1 MKIFFKNFGYLLSSK
16 NKNIFIVLCFMSLV
30 GATLET
36 ISVGII
42 FPFLNLLT
50 EAKDKSLFDNFQ
62 FDILEKFDNF
72 FSINSNYNLEILSV
86 ILILFIVYFKNI
98 YLIVLN
104 WITFKFSLNLENDL
118 SKKLFNLYL
127 HQPYDFFLNRNSSKL
142 IININ
147 NEVQLIKSNIINPI
161 FVLFVDFFTILL
173 IITLLIIVNPISSIS
188 IFTLMSMA
196 SFLYVFFTRKKI
208 NIISIERQINES
220 KRLKTLQHSLNGIKE
235 IKIANSEN
243 FFSNI
248 FKIHNEK
255 TNNAKNLHEFLSII
269 PKYILEIFAV
279 TCLFSA
285 FFLLFVYQNLE
296 FNKVIPLLGLYGVA
310 AFKVLPSVNRIIQAI
325 NIISFGQPSLNLVAN
340 ELRNLKKETQTL
352 NKLKLDITS
361 FKDLTIEKLN
371 FYYDKK
377 KRIFHDLNLTIN
389 KGDIIGIIGESGSG
403 KSTFV
408 DLITGILKPI
418 SGNILVNKKKI
429 HENLGDWQKLIGYV
443 PQEIFILDDTIL
455 NNISYGKEI
464 DDTDIR
470 EIKNLIKL
478 VDLEQTIIKLPN
490 KYETSLKERGL
501 GLSGG
506 QKQRVGI
513 ARALFQKPS
522 FIILDEA
529 TNALD
534 KKLEFKIVN
543 NIKKIKEVTILLI
556 SHNIETIKSECNKII
571 EIQNNKVSIIKNEK
585 I

>member
-377 KRIFHDLNLTIN
+377 KKIFHDLNLTIN